1 MFMVF
6 IYILFTLRM
15 IDAKI
20 KKILKHIFLFFI
32 FAVTK
37 SIIQ

>member
-1 MFMVF
+1 MVF
-6 IYILFTLRM
+6 IYILYTLRM

-20 KKILKHIFLFFI
+20 KKLLKHILEFFI

-37 SIIQ
+37 RITQ